1 MNWKFACSLVA
12 LCALLSAC
20 ATQAPAPAVPASP
33 SPQSPATQLPPAP
46 PAKPALSG
54 APGYRCDNAV
64 QFTAV
69 LGEESAALDMGAR
82 GTESLLRDAGGIT
95 PQQRV
100 YSNSRI
106 RAEFGLG
113 SQGREAVL
121 RYLASPVVVK
131 CSTQE

>member
-1 MNWKFACSLVA
+1 MNWNLACSLVA
-12 LCALLSAC
+12 LCGLLSAC
-20 ATQAPAPAVPASP
+20 ATQAPSPAVPATP
-33 SPQSPATQLPPAP
+33 PPQSPAVKPAP
-46 PAKPALSG
+46 VAPAKPAVSG

-69 LGEESAALDMGAR
+69 LGEESAVLDMGPR
-82 GTESLLRDAGGIT
+82 GTEPLLRDAGGIT
-95 PQQRV
+95 PEQRV

-121 RYLASPVVVK
+121 RYLASPVVAK
-131 CSTQE
+131 CSLG